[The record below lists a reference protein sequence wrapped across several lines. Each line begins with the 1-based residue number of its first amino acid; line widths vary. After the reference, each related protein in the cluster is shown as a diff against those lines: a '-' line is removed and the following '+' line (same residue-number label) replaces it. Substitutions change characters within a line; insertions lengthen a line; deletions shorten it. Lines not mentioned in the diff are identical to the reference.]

1 MMKRSTQ
8 FISPQKS
15 RQLSDLAD
23 RAKIS
28 LSRYAGIDVEYNA
41 IGLQLLDEWIE
52 RHLKQVGEPSAEIR
66 IVWGAFLGE
75 AFRRRYQGQ
84 WGTDRTGPNE
94 RLGIICPRNDQA
106 PVFIDVMD
114 QIAHRIRDGMEE
126 SLAFYY
132 TIKGIEITPQ

>member
-1 MMKRSTQ
+1 MKRSTQ

-52 RHLKQVGEPSAEIR
+52 RHSNRSESHRARSGSSGCFPR
-66 IVWGAFLGE
+66 E

-114 QIAHRIRDGMEE
+114 QIAHRIREGMEE